1 MAPLIDGNGEA
12 LASAICGDARG
23 VHCDGGLRRIIPNR
37 HIRLVGAALGK
48 RLSGCLGCRND
59 HAIRGVHD
67 VDRHGLARSAPAEA
81 VPAPAARSCQR
92 KRHICG
98 RRRR

>member
-23 VHCDGGLRRIIPNR
+23 VHCDGRLRRIIPNR

-59 HAIRGVHD
+59 HAIRGV
-67 VDRHGLARSAPAEA
+67 VSANVTSAVAGGGEA
-81 VPAPAARSCQR
+81 TVTVTL
-92 KRHICG
+92 
-98 RRRR
+98 